1 MIYIFMLFSISII
14 LLSNIFPINTLNSNR
29 ITLII
34 NNKTSKNIDL
44 KLNYTGL
51 KKDITIPTIKS
62 NDNIKYK
69 VYIDKDFK
77 EGSMSIYYID
87 ENNKKVKFVVV
98 GYFEKEYKDTIN
110 ISIKEIN
117 DKIEITTKR

>member
-1 MIYIFMLFSISII
+1 MLFSISII

-34 NNKTSKNIDL
+34 
-44 KLNYTGL
+44 
-51 KKDITIPTIKS
+51 
-62 NDNIKYK
+62 
-69 VYIDKDFK
+69 
-77 EGSMSIYYID
+77 
-87 ENNKKVKFVVV
+87 NNKKVKFVVV